1 MLKAAGA
8 HLGAD
13 MRRSRKRDEGDDGR
27 LPDGAD
33 YTVAV
38 PEKTSGQEH
47 WQIAV
52 HQLML
57 AAERGGTVREHVAAH
72 VRKASCRAG

>member
-8 HLGAD
+8 HLAAD
-13 MRRSRKRDEGDDGR
+13 MRRSQKRDEGDGER
-27 LPDGAD
+27 LRDSAD

-52 HQLML
+52 HRLML
-57 AAERGGTVREHVAAH
+57 AAERGGT
-72 VRKASCRAG
+72 AGSM